1 MEVSA
6 RGTVLVIDD
15 SVVAQRVV
23 RTRLEGAGFRVVT
36 LDSAMDLTQ
45 AVAEHRPDVVLMD
58 LEMPTLDG
66 DKATVGLLRALSDPP
81 PIVIPTSAS
90 AEERDRRARA
100 CGAIGALEKT
110 PDDGKFLRV
119 FEALFAHAR

>member
-1 MEVSA
+1 M
-6 RGTVLVIDD
+6 LVVDD

-36 LDSAMDLTQ
+36 LDSATDLTR

-58 LEMPTLDG
+58 LEMPSLDG
-66 DKATVGLLRALSDPP
+66 DEATAGLLRDLADPP
-81 PIVIPTSAS
+81 PILIHSSAS
-90 AEERDRRARA
+90 AEERTRRARE

-110 PDDGKFLRV
+110 PDDGKFLRE
-119 FEALFAHAR
+119 FEALYAIC